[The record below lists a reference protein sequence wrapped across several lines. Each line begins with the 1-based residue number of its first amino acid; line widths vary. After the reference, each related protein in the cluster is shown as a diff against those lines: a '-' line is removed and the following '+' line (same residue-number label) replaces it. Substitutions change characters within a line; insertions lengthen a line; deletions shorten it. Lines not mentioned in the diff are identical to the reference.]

1 MELEVGNGGK
11 NHLGEWGWGV
21 GEEGAQDKDDIHV
34 KQVRM
39 AGEAWLVAHQTSGAQ
54 VPGSNPA
61 FPTMILM
68 RCRIIV

>member
-1 MELEVGNGGK
+1 MLGWAGKAWMELIVGN
-11 NHLGEWGWGV
+11 
-21 GEEGAQDKDDIHV
+21 DIHV